1 MTSKPGMLS
10 LVAKQQNK
18 RSDAH
23 AQTPFHESLA
33 VLNERVEFIPMGWQR
48 LYADM
53 RLRLYAAYCE
63 GREPIVFLGAYE
75 QDGQLFVESH
85 APDYVIQ
92 GILRKARTKARCT
105 CTECGQ
111 LGRRRELQDWREA
124 VLCGRCAGPR
134 LLRLEIH
141 RFLALDRCGTLGE
154 SADALAGSRARLLR
168 AAAEAS
174 GQVRD
179 DDRRVVGGKLTAGFR
194 AWANRLL
201 GHVEACLALG
211 CW

>member
-1 MTSKPGMLS
+1 M
-10 LVAKQQNK
+10 
-18 RSDAH
+18 
-23 AQTPFHESLA
+23 
-33 VLNERVEFIPMGWQR
+33 LNERVESIPMGWQR

-63 GREPIVFLGAYE
+63 GREAIVILGAYE
-75 QDGQLFVESH
+75 QDGQLCVESH
-85 APDYVIQ
+85 APDFVIQ
-92 GILRKARTKARCT
+92 GILRKARMKARCT

-111 LGRRRELQDWREA
+111 PGRRRELEDWREA

-134 LLRLEIH
+134 LLRLELQ
-141 RFLALDRCGTLGE
+141 RLLALDRCGTLGE
-154 SADALAGSRARLLR
+154 SADALGGPRARLLR

-174 GQVRD
+174 GQVHD
-179 DDRRVVGGKLTAGFR
+179 QDRGVVGGKLTAALR
-194 AWANRLL
+194 SWANRLL

>member
-1 MTSKPGMLS
+1 MLS
-10 LVAKQQNK
+10 LPGKQKNRQ
-18 RSDAH
+18 SDSATV
-23 AQTPFHESLA
+23 TPFHESLA
-33 VLNERVEFIPMGWQR
+33 VLNERVESIPMGWQR

-63 GREPIVFLGAYE
+63 GREAIVILGAYE
-75 QDGQLFVESH
+75 QDGQLCVESH
-85 APDYVIQ
+85 APDFVIQ
-92 GILRKARTKARCT
+92 GILRKARMKARCT

-111 LGRRRELQDWREA
+111 PGRRRELEDWREA

-134 LLRLEIH
+134 LLRLELQ
-141 RFLALDRCGTLGE
+141 RLLALDRCGTLGE
-154 SADALAGSRARLLR
+154 SADALGGPRARLLR

-174 GQVRD
+174 GQVHD
-179 DDRRVVGGKLTAGFR
+179 QDRGVVGGKLTAALR
-194 AWANRLL
+194 SWANRLL